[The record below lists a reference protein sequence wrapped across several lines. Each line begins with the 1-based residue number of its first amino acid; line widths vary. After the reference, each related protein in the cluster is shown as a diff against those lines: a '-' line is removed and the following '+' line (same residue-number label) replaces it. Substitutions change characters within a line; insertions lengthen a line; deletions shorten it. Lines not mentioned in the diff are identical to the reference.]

1 MARVS
6 GALGTILIDCPAHG
20 LHEAFDT
27 EFETALCP
35 TSL

>member
-1 MARVS
+1 MARVCR
-6 GALGTILIDCPAHG
+6 ALGTILIDWPAHG
-20 LHEAFDT
+20 LHEAFYT